1 VSTAPMAPVWLEDG
15 IEHIDV
21 RALPPPEPLVAILRR
36 VRELGTGASLIVH
49 HNRVPVLL
57 FPELAEI
64 GWEAEE
70 IAAPA
75 GEVRLLLRA
84 MP

>member
-1 VSTAPMAPVWLEDG
+1 MAPVWREEG

-21 RALPPPEPLVAILRR
+21 RELPPPEPLVAILRR
-36 VRELGTGASLIVH
+36 VRELGAGHSLIVH

-64 GWEAEE
+64 GWEAEQ

-75 GEVRLLLRA
+75 GEVRLLLRVV
-84 MP
+84 P

>member
-1 VSTAPMAPVWLEDG
+1 
-15 IEHIDV
+15 
-21 RALPPPEPLVAILRR
+21 
-36 VRELGTGASLIVH
+36 
-49 HNRVPVLL
+49 VLL

-64 GWEAEE
+64 GWEAEQ

-84 MP
+84 VP